1 MIENTKNVQLRAL
14 KVDESY
20 VLSKTQIRRENEI
33 EDTNR
38 SLSFSDNKASKT
50 VQTSKS
56 IFQLIFSL
64 SGNNMIPITGISII
78 LLVVLLLFVGM
89 IHYFRQEKLENTT
102 ESDQDAFDRRKINKE
117 ETRKEWIL

>member
-1 MIENTKNVQLRAL
+1 MIENIKNVQLRAL